1 MKKSLDSDKCSHLSQ
16 PIWVKGRMG
25 VRGGW
30 MGRKV
35 VEIKES
41 EWK

>member
-25 VRGGW
+25 VGG
-30 MGRKV
+30 GV
-35 VEIKES
+35 DGEES
-41 EWK
+41 GGDKRE